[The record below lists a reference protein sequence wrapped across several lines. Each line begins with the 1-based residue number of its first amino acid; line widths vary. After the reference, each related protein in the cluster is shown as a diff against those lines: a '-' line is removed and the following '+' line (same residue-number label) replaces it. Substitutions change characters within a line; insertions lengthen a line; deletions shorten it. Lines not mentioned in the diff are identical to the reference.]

1 MGVICPRGVMTYQAN
16 TALLKLRKKEQTE
29 SQRIFRPYRRFS
41 VFSPV
46 KYESRLGDGHE
57 TVTNLLRFR

>member
-1 MGVICPRGVMTYQAN
+1 MTYQAN